1 MRRPGA
7 PARPPMNRRTNM
19 RRPTSGA
26 PDYLFLGTVLTLTIF
41 GIVMLTSASSD
52 LASTKFG
59 DSSYFVMHQLLY
71 GLLPG
76 MVGFLVGCFAYYRR
90 WQRFATPFL
99 VLSIVLLVLVFTGF
113 GVSSVKGADRWL
125 NFGAFTFQPSELLKL
140 TFFIYLAAWVSRS
153 TTRGSSF
160 VQGFLPFLTL
170 VGGVM
175 VLLLLQPATTVA
187 ILIFLASVLMYFTS
201 GAKIRFLAVAAL
213 VVSLALSVFIYFSPY
228 RKARVLTFLNPTAD
242 TADTGYHINQA
253 LIAIGSGG
261 WTGVGFGQST
271 TKLYYLPE
279 PIGDSIFAVIA
290 EELGFLG
297 SLFVLLA
304 FSVLIWRGLRIARHT
319 SDSFGRIFVTG
330 CTCLI
335 GLQAFVNIAAVSG
348 LVPLTGVPLPFVSYG
363 GTALTVFLT
372 MSGIMVNVSRYQS

>member
-1 MRRPGA
+1 
-7 PARPPMNRRTNM
+7 MNHRASI
-19 RRPTSGA
+19 RRPTGGA
-26 PDYLFLGTVLTLTIF
+26 PDYVFLGTVLALTIF

-52 LASTKFG
+52 LASSKFG
-59 DSSYFVMHQLLY
+59 DSSYFVMHQVRY

-76 MVGFLVGCFAYYRR
+76 VVGFLIGCFAYYRR
-90 WQRFATPFL
+90 WQRFAAPL
-99 VLSIVLLVLVFTGF
+99 LILSIVFLVLVFTGL
-113 GVSSVKGADRWL
+113 GVPGKGGDRWL
-125 NFGAFTFQPSELLKL
+125 NLGAFTFQPSELLKL
-140 TFFIYLAAWVSRS
+140 TFFIYLAAWISRS
-153 TTRGSSF
+153 AARGSSF
-160 VQGFLPFLTL
+160 VQGFLPFLML

-175 VLLLLQPATTVA
+175 VLLLFQPATTVA
-187 ILIFLASVLMYFTS
+187 VLIFLSSVLMYLTS
-201 GAKIRFLAVAAL
+201 GAKVRFLAAAAL
-213 VVSLALSVFIYFSPY
+213 VVSLVLSVFIYISPY
-228 RKARVLTFLNPTAD
+228 RMARVLTFLDPTAD

-279 PIGDSIFAVIA
+279 PIGDSIFVVIA

-297 SLFVLLA
+297 SFFVILA
-304 FSVLIWRGLRIARHT
+304 FSIFMWRGLRIARHT
-319 SDSFGRIFVTG
+319 ADSFGRIFVTG

-348 LVPLTGVPLPFVSYG
+348 LMPLTGVPLPFVSYG

>member
-1 MRRPGA
+1 
-7 PARPPMNRRTNM
+7 MNRRTNM